1 MKIVKSTLFKRVL
14 TEVSAM
20 LLSSGYKT
28 KESVKLADVPDCIV
42 PRVPHVTARVPHVT
56 ARARWT
62 YSFRVFAPY

>member
-42 PRVPHVTARVPHVT
+42 ARVPHVT